1 MTQLRSRS
9 HHRQRNAIGVLR
21 SRRGAIAVAFAV
33 GSTAFLGMAAL
44 ATQGGVWFAAR
55 RNAQTAADLAAYA
68 GVAQLAWQ
76 GSGSTGQTAASSVGA
91 SVAATSSFAT
101 ERDPQTGAPGRTTVR
116 VTPGVWAANTSTFT
130 ASTASPNAVEVTIDQ
145 TQRLGLAALISSTAP
160 VVRVRAIAAIT
171 NSSDA
176 CILSLTGQTTIT
188 GNNTIGAPNC
198 SINSNRQGTS
208 IDCGTSAQID
218 ILAFRAVG
226 EVASQCDGLAP
237 ISERQIPASDPYA
250 HLKGVTLPTFQNNDC
265 QNTNTNGNQPIR
277 STTST
282 GSLWQPR
289 PYNYNSGNIAYTTLT
304 AVCDDISLQS
314 GDELR
319 LVPGTYFFAD
329 ASLSVH
335 GGTVHCPTCTS
346 TTGVT
351 LVFTQLTHGNGNNR
365 SSNRFG
371 NISITGGTVTLQSP
385 TAGPWYNQTYTR
397 IDPVTGNQET
407 TSIFDGIVIYRDARA
422 GPNNAKQLDTMNAPN
437 TAQIPGNS
445 DAVNINGGVYLPTSQ
460 LFIGGTAAVGST
472 QDDCQS
478 MVAATIQF
486 TGNSDLSLAGCAA
499 RGTSVVRN
507 RVLRLVR

>member
-44 ATQGGVWFAAR
+44 ATQGGAWYAAR

-76 GSGSTGQTAASSVGA
+76 GSGNTGQTAASSAGA
-91 SVAATSSFAT
+91 SVAATNGFAT

-188 GNNTIGAPNC
+188 GNNTINAPNC
-198 SINSNRQGTS
+198 SINSNRPGTS
-208 IDCGTSAQID
+208 IDCGNSAQID
-218 ILAFRAVG
+218 VLAFRAVG

-237 ISERQIPASDPYA
+237 ISERQIPATDPYA
-250 HLKGVTLPTFQNNDC
+250 HLKDVTLPTFRNSDC
-265 QNTNTNGNQPIR
+265 QNMRTNGSNPRITV
-277 STTST
+277 SNGVTTYSPLPYNKNST
-282 GSLWQPR
+282 GL
-289 PYNYNSGNIAYTTLT
+289 YTAAT
-304 AVCDDISLQS
+304 AICDDIRISS
-314 GDELR
+314 SSDR
-319 LVPGTYFFAD
+319 MVLVPGTYFFYG
-329 ASLSVH
+329 ASLMVT
-335 GGTVHCPTCTS
+335 GGNVSCPTCTGGA
-346 TTGVT
+346 GVT
-351 LVFTQLTHGNGNNR
+351 LVFTGSGNGAN
-365 SSNRFG
+365 SIG
-371 NISITGGTVTLQSP
+371 NIKVTGGSVSLNSP
-385 TAGPWYNQTYTR
+385 TIGPWYNETYSRT
-397 IDPVTGNQET
+397 DPVTGNQET
-407 TSIFDGIVIYRDARA
+407 TSIYDGIVIYRDARA
-422 GPNNAKQLDTMNAPN
+422 GPNNSKQLDNMNTPN
-437 TAQIPGNS
+437 TAEIPGNS
-445 DAVNINGGVYLPTSQ
+445 DQVNINGGVYLPSSQ
-460 LFIGGTAAVGST
+460 IFIGGTAAVSST

-486 TGNSDLSLAGCAA
+486 TGNSDLSLDGCAA